1 MVDGIHSCRS
11 CSPGSLR
18 ELAEVGFG
26 SAAPYSIN
34 QCPGLGVGVGGGGG
48 GQVNHQGCVNASGSP
63 ALSK

>member
-1 MVDGIHSCRS
+1 MGWVGLDAVIRFLVCVVVDDIHPCCS

-34 QCPGLGVGVGGGGG
+34 QCPGLGVGVGRGGGG
-48 GQVNHQGCVNASGSP
+48 
-63 ALSK
+63 